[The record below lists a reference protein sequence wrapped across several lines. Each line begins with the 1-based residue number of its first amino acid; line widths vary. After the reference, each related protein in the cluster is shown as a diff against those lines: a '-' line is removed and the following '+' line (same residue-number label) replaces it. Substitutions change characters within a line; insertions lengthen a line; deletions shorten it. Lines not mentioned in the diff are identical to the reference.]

1 MIDPRLLQY
10 FVVVAEEL
18 HFGHAARRLH
28 MKQPPLSQAIQKL
41 ERDLSVQLLTR
52 SRRHVELTEAG
63 KILLQSARHTL
74 AQHEQFSLTV
84 ERVRTGEIGTLRIG
98 YTLSMPFLPAF
109 MNALRRM
116 RTERPDVSFELKNV
130 STRGAFQSLVDSHL
144 DIALVRS
151 VTPVPATLES
161 LVVSHDRLMLILP
174 KAHRLARKKSVALRE
189 LTGEWFIQHSR
200 QQQTE
205 FHEFLQRAWLKEG
218 LSPRHVIEAG
228 DTPAVMALVAAGFG
242 ISILPSTLQAITIAD
257 LIWRNIEAKADDDL
271 SSTILAVYQHGC
283 GSNTVVRKFI
293 ELVGAQAD
301 AATASR
307 MIDQG

>member
-1 MIDPRLLQY
+1 MIEPRLLHY

-151 VTPVPATLES
+151 VIPVPATLES

-174 KAHRLARKKSVALRE
+174 KAHRLARNEIRCAARPDRRMV
-189 LTGEWFIQHSR
+189 H
-200 QQQTE
+200 
-205 FHEFLQRAWLKEG
+205 
-218 LSPRHVIEAG
+218 
-228 DTPAVMALVAAGFG
+228 PAF
-242 ISILPSTLQAITIAD
+242 
-257 LIWRNIEAKADDDL
+257 
-271 SSTILAVYQHGC
+271 
-283 GSNTVVRKFI
+283 
-293 ELVGAQAD
+293 
-301 AATASR
+301 ATAA
-307 MIDQG
+307 D

>member
-1 MIDPRLLQY
+1 MIEPRLLHY

-41 ERDLSVQLLTR
+41 ERDLGVQLLTR
-52 SRRHVELTEAG
+52 SRRHVELTDAG
-63 KILLQSARHTL
+63 EIFLQSARHTL
-74 AQHEQFSLTV
+74 MQLQQFSLMV

-116 RTERPDVSFELKNV
+116 RAERPDVSFELRNV
-130 STRGAFQSLVDSHL
+130 STRGAFQSLADSHL

-151 VTPVPATLES
+151 VAPVTARLES
-161 LVVSHDRLMLILP
+161 LVVSRDRLMLVLP
-174 KAHRLARKKSVALRE
+174 SAHRVARKKTVTLRE
-189 LTGEWFIQHSR
+189 LAGEWFIQHSR

-218 LSPRHVIEAG
+218 TNPRHIIEA
-228 DTPAVMALVAAGFG
+228 
-242 ISILPSTLQAITIAD
+242 
-257 LIWRNIEAKADDDL
+257 
-271 SSTILAVYQHGC
+271 
-283 GSNTVVRKFI
+283 
-293 ELVGAQAD
+293 
-301 AATASR
+301 ATHR
-307 MIDQG
+307 Q